1 MNNVPTNSSH
11 AVAKQRAA
19 ADSQASVRRTKI
31 VATLGPAC
39 DRSDTLERLI
49 ASGVDVVRLN
59 FSHGSPESHRERA
72 RRVREIAARL
82 NRNVGVLGDLQGPK
96 IRIERFA
103 EGEIELAEGEPF
115 MLDTELAQDAGDVH
129 AVGVSYPDLAND
141 LAPGDTLLLDDGRLV
156 LQVESVQGSRVHTR
170 VSVGGTLSDNKG
182 INRQGGGLSAPAIT
196 DKDRADIELAA
207 QIDVDYLAV
216 SFPRS
221 GNELRYARDC
231 FTAAGGD
238 GAIVAKIERA
248 EALDAIDDIFAATDA
263 VMIARGDLGVEI
275 GDAELPAVQKSL
287 LRSARAAN
295 LPVITATQMM
305 ESMIASPLPT
315 RAEVFDVANAVL
327 DGTDAVMLSAETA
340 SGRYPV
346 DVVAAM
352 ARICVGA
359 ERHPGPEHS
368 QQRFDGHFQRTDE
381 AVAMAT
387 MYTANHL
394 GLRAIAALTESGD
407 TTLWMSRISSNI
419 PIYALTRHERTR
431 RKVSL
436 YRGVYPLS
444 YPIVQVNPAEANREA
459 IAVLHAHGAVGAGD
473 RVIVTKGD
481 LMGVHGGT
489 NSMKIIEVGAD
500 GTIDLPSEIEGAP
513 EPAE

>member
-1 MNNVPTNSSH
+1 MNSAPKSRS
-11 AVAKQRAA
+11 AA
-19 ADSQASVRRTKI
+19 LPDDLDAPIGGSGMRRTKI

-39 DRSDTLERLI
+39 DRADVLEHLI
-49 ASGVDVVRLN
+49 AEGADVVRLN
-59 FSHGSPESHRERA
+59 FSHGSPESHRDRA

-82 NRNVGVLGDLQGPK
+82 NRDVGILGDLQGPK

-103 EGEIELAEGEPF
+103 EGEIELAAGEAF
-115 MLDTELAQDAGDVH
+115 ALDTDLGRNEGDVH
-129 AVGVSYPDLAND
+129 AVGVSYPELPGD
-141 LAPGDTLLLDDGRLV
+141 LAPGDTLLLDDGRVV
-156 LQVESVQGSRVHTR
+156 LQVESINGGRVSTR
-170 VSVGGTLSDNKG
+170 VTVGGVLSNNKG

-196 DKDRADIELAA
+196 DKDRSDIELAA
-207 QIDVDYLAV
+207 EIDVDYLAV

-221 GNELRYARDC
+221 GEELRYAREL
-231 FTAAGGD
+231 FEGAGGV
-238 GAIVAKIERA
+238 GGIVAKIERA
-248 EALDAIDDIFAATDA
+248 EALDAINDIFAATDA

-305 ESMIASPLPT
+305 ESMITNPLPT

-346 DVVAAM
+346 AVVASM
-352 ARICVGA
+352 ARICLGA
-359 ERHPGPEHS
+359 ERHPSAQPPDERIAG
-368 QQRFDGHFQRTDE
+368 QFQRTDE
-381 AVAMAT
+381 AIAMAT
-387 MYTANHL
+387 MYAANHL

-407 TTLWMSRISSNI
+407 TTLWMSRISSGI

-459 IAVLHAHGAVGAGD
+459 IAVLYNHGAVGPGD

-489 NSMKIIEVGAD
+489 NSMKIIEVNAD
-500 GTIDLPSEIEGAP
+500 GDIDVPPAP
-513 EPAE
+513 DTLAE